1 MEWRC
6 HSSFAGKEFF
16 MRYIIK
22 RIITLAL
29 CICLMF
35 SLTAC
40 GQEDESEISELS
52 AETSQE
58 EKKQDDKESEEAVKN
73 LEKMKDTSDKVKNV
87 SMELFKESVSDG
99 KNSMISPV
107 SILMAMAMAEN
118 GTAAGSRTQIEKAF
132 GCTAEELSDWLK
144 NWMTSLKTG
153 RNTRMNVANSFWFR
167 DTAGLEIKES
177 YIKDIK
183 TYFNASAYK
192 ESFDTATKDAINNWC
207 DENTYGMIKKV
218 IQEIS
223 PEDMAIIVNA
233 TAFEGAWLVPYE
245 EHQVEEGE
253 TFYTE
258 YGSEENAD
266 MLYSEEGFYIEGKIG
281 DKTVTGFKKSYE
293 DGYSFVALL
302 PEEGTAVAD
311 CVKDLDGSTF
321 ASLLNNGRYE
331 KVNTVIP
338 EFTSEYTVNNLISTF
353 EKMGIK
359 DIFSPDMA
367 DLSNMATA
375 AAPGGDAAY
384 NLYISKILHKTFIEV
399 NRKGT
404 RAAAVTEMVA
414 GCTSMPRPEE
424 IHTVRLDR
432 PFIYAIIDDVTATP
446 IFIGTVMSVAE
457 GK

>member
-1 MEWRC
+1 MKDRE
-6 HSSFAGKEFF
+6 
-16 MRYIIK
+16 K
-22 RIITLAL
+22 RTKRFLTLVL
-29 CICLMF
+29 CMCIGF
-35 SLTAC
+35 SMTAC
-40 GQEDESEISELS
+40 G
-52 AETSQE
+52 
-58 EKKQDDKESEEAVKN
+58 DKGEEATALYDPQEVSAGDDEAAAADRLEAVNN
-73 LEKMKDTSDKVKNV
+73 LENMKEISDKVKDI
-87 SMELFKESVSDG
+87 SMELFKGSLSQEE
-99 KNSMISPV
+99 NTMISPV

-132 GCTAEELSDWLK
+132 GCSTEELSDWLK
-144 NWMTSLKTG
+144 NWMTSLKSGT
-153 RNTRMNVANSFWFR
+153 NTRMNVANSFWFR
-167 DTAGLEIKES
+167 DTEGLEVKED
-177 YIKDIK
+177 YLNTIKDCLD
-183 TYFNASAYK
+183 AQAYK
-192 ESFDTATKDAINNWC
+192 AAFDEGTKDAINNWC

-223 PEDMAIIVNA
+223 PEDIAIIVNA

-302 PEEGTAVAD
+302 PEKGTAVAD

-446 IFIGTVMSVAE
+446 IFIGTVMSLAE

>member
-1 MEWRC
+1 
-6 HSSFAGKEFF
+6 

-22 RIITLAL
+22 RIITLVL
-29 CICLMF
+29 CICLMI

-118 GTAAGSRTQIEKAF
+118 GAAAGSQTQIEKAF
-132 GCTAEELSDWLK
+132 GCTTEELSDWLK

-167 DTAGLEIKES
+167 DTEGLDVKED
-177 YIKDIK
+177 YIKTIK
-183 TYFNASAYK
+183 DCLDAQAYK
-192 ESFDTATKDAINNWC
+192 AAFDEGTKDAINNWC

-223 PEDMAIIVNA
+223 PEDIAIIVNA

-258 YGSEENAD
+258 DGSEENAD

-302 PEEGTAVAD
+302 PEKGTAVAD
-311 CVKDLDGSTF
+311 CVKALDGSTF

-331 KVNTVIP
+331 KVKTAIP

-367 DLSNMATA
+367 DLSDMATA

-432 PFIYAIIDDVTATP
+432 PFVYAIIDDVTATP

>member
-1 MEWRC
+1 
-6 HSSFAGKEFF
+6 

-22 RIITLAL
+22 KIFALTVCMCLIVSLA
-29 CICLMF
+29 
-35 SLTAC
+35 AC
-40 GQEDESEISELS
+40 GHENESEISELS
-52 AETSQE
+52 AEISQE
-58 EKKQDDKESEEAVKN
+58 EKKQDDKEIEEAVKN
-73 LEKMKDTSDKVKNV
+73 LEKMKDTSNKVKNV
-87 SMELFKESVSDG
+87 SMELFKESVSEG

-118 GTAAGSRTQIEKAF
+118 GAASGSRTQIEKAF
-132 GCTAEELSDWLK
+132 GCTTEELSDWLK

-153 RNTRMNVANSFWFR
+153 RNTKMNVANSFWFR
-167 DTAGLEIKES
+167 DAEGLKVKENYLKTIKACL
-177 YIKDIK
+177 D
-183 TYFNASAYK
+183 AQAYK
-192 ESFDTATKDAINNWC
+192 APLDAGTRDEINNWC
-207 DENTYGMIKKV
+207 DENTYGMIKKI

-223 PEDMAIIVNA
+223 PEDMAIIINA

-245 EHQVEEGE
+245 EYQIEEGE
-253 TFYTE
+253 SFYTE
-258 YGSEENAD
+258 DGSEEKAD

-281 DKTVTGFKKSYE
+281 DNKVTGFKKSYK

-321 ASLLNNGRYE
+321 STLIENGRYE
-331 KVNTVIP
+331 KVKTALP
-338 EFTSEYTVNNLISTF
+338 EFTSEYTVDNLINTF
-353 EKMGIK
+353 EKMVIK

-367 DLSNMATA
+367 DLSDMATA
-375 AAPGGDAAY
+375 AEPGGDAAY

-424 IHTVRLDR
+424 MHTVRLDR

-457 GK
+457 VK

>member
-1 MEWRC
+1 MID
-6 HSSFAGKEFF
+6 K
-16 MRYIIK
+16 IK
-22 RIITLAL
+22 RIVALAV
-29 CICLMF
+29 CVCLLV
-35 SLTAC
+35 SLAAC
-40 GQEDESEISELS
+40 GHEKASEISELS
-52 AETSQE
+52 AE
-58 EKKQDDKESEEAVKN
+58 ALKN
-73 LEKMKDTSDKVKNV
+73 LEKMQDTSNKVKDI
-87 SMELFKESVSDG
+87 SMELFKESVSEG

-118 GTAAGSRTQIEKAF
+118 GAASGSRTQIEKAF
-132 GCTAEELSDWLK
+132 GCTTEELSDWLK

-153 RNTRMNVANSFWFR
+153 ENTRMNVANSFWFR
-167 DTAGLEIKES
+167 DAEGLKVKEN
-177 YIKDIK
+177 YLKTIKDGLD
-183 TYFNASAYK
+183 AQAYK
-192 ESFDTATKDAINNWC
+192 APLDAGTRDEINNWC
-207 DENTYGMIKKV
+207 DENTYGMIKKI

-223 PEDMAIIVNA
+223 PEDMAIIINA

-245 EHQVEEGE
+245 EYQVEEGE
-253 TFYTE
+253 SFYTE
-258 YGSEENAD
+258 DGSEEKAD

-281 DKTVTGFKKSYE
+281 DNKVTGFKKSYK

-311 CVKDLDGSTF
+311 CVKSLDGETF
-321 ASLLNNGRYE
+321 GSLLDNGRYE
-331 KVNTVIP
+331 KVKTALP
-338 EFTSEYTVNNLISTF
+338 EYTSEYTVNNLINTF

-375 AAPGGDAAY
+375 GAPGGDAAY

-424 IHTVRLDR
+424 IHNVRLDR

-446 IFIGTVMSVAE
+446 IFVGTVMSVAE
-457 GK
+457 VK

>member
-1 MEWRC
+1 
-6 HSSFAGKEFF
+6 

-22 RIITLAL
+22 KIFTLVL

-40 GQEDESEISELS
+40 GQENESEISELS

-118 GTAAGSRTQIEKAF
+118 GAAAGSRTQIEKAF
-132 GCTAEELSDWLK
+132 GCTTEELSDWLK
-144 NWMTSLKTG
+144 NWMTSLKSGT
-153 RNTRMNVANSFWFR
+153 NTRMNVANSFWFR
-167 DTAGLEIKES
+167 DTEGLEVKED
-177 YIKDIK
+177 YLNTIKDCLD
-183 TYFNASAYK
+183 AQAYK
-192 ESFDTATKDAINNWC
+192 AAFDEGTKDAINNWC

-223 PEDMAIIVNA
+223 PEDIAIIVNA

-258 YGSEENAD
+258 DGSEENAD

-281 DKTVTGFKKSYE
+281 DNNVSGFKKSYE

-331 KVNTVIP
+331 KVKTAIP
-338 EFTSEYTVNNLISTF
+338 EFTSEYTVNSLINTF

-367 DLSNMATA
+367 DLSDMATA

-432 PFIYAIIDDVTATP
+432 PFIYAIIDDMTATP
-446 IFIGTVMSVAE
+446 IFIGTVMSVAD